1 MEIYFGT
8 VHRTAPM
15 AEGGHLI
22 RLDWD
27 RKQVLAEVPI
37 NPQDPHVYSHDPSP
51 RGGGRGCR
59 GIVVEEDRVIALG

>member
-8 VHRTAPM
+8 VRRTAPM

-27 RKQVLAEVPI
+27 RKRVLAEVPI
-37 NPQDPHVYSHDPSP
+37 NP
-51 RGGGRGCR
+51 
-59 GIVVEEDRVIALG
+59 GIRASTAMTPTPGEAAEVAAA